1 MSPLT
6 PQRAPWIMLAFFC
19 AAALILFI
27 VSAGRELGS
36 IAGGEGPAPIAHAKP
51 YAGERGTPVRPA
63 QGQVPL
69 PAGQQAGT
77 AETANPIGA
86 AAGNAGV
93 LLTHHFTPADMRF
106 EAVFRTDRPRPE
118 SRIFFM
124 PSPAIWV
131 LDLPGA
137 WKNASPREV
146 FMDHGPI
153 ARVVVG
159 EHEAYLRIVFHY
171 RNKDL
176 PRPAEPPAVTRDPDG
191 FSVIIS
197 H

>member
-6 PQRAPWIMLAFFC
+6 PQRAPWIMLIFFC

-27 VSAGRELGS
+27 VSAGRDLGS
-36 IAGGEGPAPIAHAKP
+36 IAGGESAAPIAHREP
-51 YAGERGTPVRPA
+51 YAGEGGTPVRPA
-63 QGQVPL
+63 QGQGS
-69 PAGQQAGT
+69 PAVGHQSGT
-77 AETANPIGA
+77 AERANPIRA
-86 AAGNAGV
+86 AADAGV
-93 LLTHHFTPADMRF
+93 LLTHHYKPADTQF
-106 EAVFRTDRPRPE
+106 EAVFRTSRPQPE
-118 SRIFFM
+118 SRVFFM

-159 EHEAYLRIVFHY
+159 EHESYLRIVFHY